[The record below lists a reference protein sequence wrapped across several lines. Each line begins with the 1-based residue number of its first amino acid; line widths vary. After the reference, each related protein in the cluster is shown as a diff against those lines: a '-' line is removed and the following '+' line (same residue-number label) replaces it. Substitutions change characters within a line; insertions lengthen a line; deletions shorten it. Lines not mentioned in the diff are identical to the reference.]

1 MNLLTDISDN
11 EHCFCDKN
19 SYAIEDPQE
28 DEIIIHEDRHNTT
41 KNVNTLNDTLERVNK
56 NLDEEDIDKYMLNA
70 LSDSSEDDEDTDIN
84 DGNDS
89 KTIQVPNTIPR
100 EENPKKIDII
110 NHATTSNE
118 NVLFN
123 IEHRWKD

>member
-1 MNLLTDISDN
+1 M
-11 EHCFCDKN
+11 
-19 SYAIEDPQE
+19 
-28 DEIIIHEDRHNTT
+28 
-41 KNVNTLNDTLERVNK
+41 
-56 NLDEEDIDKYMLNA
+56 DEEDIDKYMLNA

-89 KTIQVPNTIPR
+89 KTIQVPKIIPR
-100 EENPKKIDII
+100 EENTKKIDII

-123 IEHRWKD
+123 ILPLMD